1 MKKIKVASVQ
11 FNSQA
16 NNKSYNLSRIEFFV
30 EKAAKEKVKIIC
42 FPEMCITGYWHVR
55 NMTKDEIDSLSE
67 EIPTGESTKKLLEL
81 SKKHNLIIGA
91 GLIEKSNNKYFNSY
105 VITTPDAQAK
115 VHRKIHAF
123 ENNNISF
130 GNEFT
135 VFKTPLGIKLG
146 VLICYD
152 NNIIENVRI
161 TALNGADILLA
172 PHQSGGTKSRSPYTL
187 GLIDPTLWMNRKK
200 NPELLRKEIQGPKG
214 KGWFMRWLPSRA
226 HDNGM
231 FIIFSNGIGFD
242 DGEVRTGH
250 AMIIDPYGRIIKESK
265 EIDDDIVIANLD
277 LDLLDMCTGRRWI
290 RGRRPEL
297 YSKLVEKTGKELDPR
312 EAKYSAKKT

>member
-1 MKKIKVASVQ
+1 MTKIKVASVQ
-11 FNSQA
+11 FNSRA
-16 NNKSYNLSRIEFFV
+16 NDKDYNFSRIRFFV
-30 EKAAKEKVKIIC
+30 EKAAKENVKIIC
-42 FPEMCITGYWHVR
+42 FPEMCITGYWHIR
-55 NMTKDEIDSLSE
+55 NMTRDEINSFSE

-81 SKKHNLIIGA
+81 SKKNNLIIGA
-91 GLIEKSNNKYFNSY
+91 GLVEKYNNIFFNSY
-105 VITTPDAQAK
+105 VVTMPNGK
-115 VHRKIHAF
+115 FKRHRKIHAF
-123 ENNNISF
+123 ENENISF

-135 VFKTPLGIKLG
+135 VFDTPLGVKLG

-161 TALNGADILLA
+161 TALYGADILLA
-172 PHQSGGTKSRSPYTL
+172 PHQSGGTKSKSPYAL
-187 GLIDPTLWMNRKK
+187 GLIDPALWFNRKK
-200 NPELLRKEIQGPKG
+200 NPEPLRKEIQGPKG

-250 AMIIDPYGRIIKESK
+250 SMILDPYGRIIKESK

-277 LDLLDMCTGRRWI
+277 LNLLDMCTGRRWI
-290 RGRRPEL
+290 RGRRPEF
-297 YSKLVEKTGKELDPR
+297 YHKLVEKTGKELNPR
-312 EAKYSAKKT
+312 EAKYSTKKT